1 MTSPR
6 RRERR
11 GRGRRGPLLP
21 ERARL
26 GSAQVRLPA
35 WRSRTDVFE
44 DLVHEQARTLHRR
57 WGAQLGDLQLV
68 VEEVPPAAAEDAV
81 DGGTVSDGTAGG
93 VALAQARP
101 GRIVVYRRPLELRAD
116 GPEDLADL
124 VHEVLV
130 EAVADLL
137 GLDPDEVDP
146 GQG

>member
-11 GRGRRGPLLP
+11 GRGRRGPLVPAL
-21 ERARL
+21 ARL
-26 GSAQVRLPA
+26 GATQVRLPV
-35 WRSRTDVFE
+35 WRSRADVFE
-44 DLVHEQARTLHRR
+44 DLVHEQARALHRR

-68 VEEVPPAAAEDAV
+68 VEDVPPAAAEDPA
-81 DGGTVSDGTAGG
+81 DSGTVSDGAAGG
-93 VALAQARP
+93 VALAHARP